1 LLEVTCVGYQPL
13 LGWIQSDNYSQRVP
27 EPLVL
32 VKAVEKDRTHTR
44 RVDVLIPMISLVEL
58 PEVLMVVRAI
68 DMVTP
73 HMGRRENCLLTSKR
87 KRIIGLML
95 SRNVSSR
102 ILTKD

>member
-1 LLEVTCVGYQPL
+1 
-13 LGWIQSDNYSQRVP
+13 
-27 EPLVL
+27 
-32 VKAVEKDRTHTR
+32 
-44 RVDVLIPMISLVEL
+44 MISLVEL

-87 KRIIGLML
+87 KRILGLML